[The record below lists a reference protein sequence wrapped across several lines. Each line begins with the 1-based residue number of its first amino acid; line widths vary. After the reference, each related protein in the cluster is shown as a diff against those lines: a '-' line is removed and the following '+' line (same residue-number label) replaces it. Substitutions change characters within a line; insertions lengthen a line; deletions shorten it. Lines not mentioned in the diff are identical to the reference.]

1 MNELDLFQ
9 KGKNI
14 SKLYNQS
21 TLRVKD
27 KLIQLFQQM
36 QKIFK
41 QKHLSRR
48 KAFDKVGIERNSQV
62 KDDIILNLKF
72 CNESQ

>member
-1 MNELDLFQ
+1 MNELDLFY

-36 QKIFK
+36 
-41 QKHLSRR
+41 
-48 KAFDKVGIERNSQV
+48 
-62 KDDIILNLKF
+62 
-72 CNESQ
+72 